1 MGEMVISVSNTSESR
16 SIRASSFDTGSF
28 SVTKVMIGSMVV
40 MKNTW
45 K

>member
-1 MGEMVISVSNTSESR
+1 MGEMVISVSNMSESR
-16 SIRASSFDTGSF
+16 SIRDSSFDTGSCY
-28 SVTKVMIGSMVV
+28 VTDVIIGPMEA